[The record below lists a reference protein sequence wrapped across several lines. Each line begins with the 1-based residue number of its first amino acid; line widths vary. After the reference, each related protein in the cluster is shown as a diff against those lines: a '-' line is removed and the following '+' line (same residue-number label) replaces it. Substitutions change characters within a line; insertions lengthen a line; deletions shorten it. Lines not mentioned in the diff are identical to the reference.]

1 MDGRIRTVQ
10 EHNIG
15 KKKFVFEKKQTPFQ
29 KKITVLLS
37 LFSSFTSGE
46 RGYFT
51 MIKQKKLTTKKRQFA
66 SQLRR
71 EAMCMLFHE

>member
-15 KKKFVFEKKQTPFQ
+15 KKKFVFEKKQTRFQ
-29 KKITVLLS
+29 KKVTVLLSLS

-51 MIKQKKLTTKKRQFA
+51 MIKQKKANDKKNA
-66 SQLRR
+66 ICISI
-71 EAMCMLFHE
+71 AM